1 MNSSW
6 KGRTFNQIITKLKKN
21 KNDMTRNN
29 IFLSPPVK
37 QYRRELAMTDSCS
50 WSSANISMNDFNVP
64 GGTVVNSATGRGY
77 PGGSNERSVGI
88 YTVKINLPNDKTELP
103 INNSCA
109 IRAND
114 ARRRLRSGGKIKTVE
129 THELSTKVKY
139 CTSSIQYLEKK
150 NRKFDQNNYSVLKYG
165 EPTFNDGIPST
176 TQNVYTT
183 NSVNECAKVS
193 IKGYSEKETESNRK
207 PLFTYTWTNGTTYPI
222 YFEDGQYDL
231 EDLNNRLISTL
242 EINKHYLI
250 DKYRHKTKKHFFK
263 FAYDSATDRI
273 QLHCD
278 TISSQLY
285 PSDRYVLWTSFLVA
299 VDWQVPQQLTTPQI
313 NILNNDFV
321 NIIGFVSGSYPPI
334 NTNVE
339 TKYYVFGNNKPI
351 MKSRYNP
358 VYYKPR
364 DVASASSV
372 VSRLRYET
380 ITENANSYTTPL
392 GRSVASALAY
402 NIPAP
407 GYSYKYIVGYSD
419 DCSQEK
425 DKFGNIIQKGCD
437 IKKIK

>member
-1 MNSSW
+1 MNKSW

-21 KNDMTRNN
+21 KNDMTSTN

-37 QYRRELAMTDSCS
+37 QYRRELMMTDVCS
-50 WSSANISMNDFNVP
+50 WSSANINMDDFNVP
-64 GGTVVNSATGRGY
+64 GGTVVNSATGRG
-77 PGGSNERSVGI
+77 I
-88 YTVKINLPNDKTELP
+88 FTVDNNLPNDKTELP

-114 ARRRLRSGGKIKTVE
+114 ARRRLRSGGNIKSVATVG
-129 THELSTKVKY
+129 LSTKVKY

-165 EPTFNDGIPST
+165 ESTFKDGIPST
-176 TQNVYTT
+176 TQNVYTP
-183 NSVNECAKVS
+183 NGVNECAKVR
-193 IKGYSEKETESNRK
+193 IQGYSETEIETNRK
-207 PLFTYTWTNGTTYPI
+207 PLFTYTWINGTTYPI

-231 EDLNNRLISTL
+231 EDLNNRLISSL

-250 DKYRHKTKKHFFK
+250 DNYRHKSKKHFFK
-263 FAYDSATDRI
+263 FVYDSAIDRI
-273 QLHCD
+273 QIQCD
-278 TISSQLY
+278 VISTDLY
-285 PSDRYVLWTSFLVA
+285 PSDRYVFWTSYLIA
-299 VDWQVPQQLTTPQI
+299 VDWRLPVQPTVPKI

-321 NIIGFVSGSYPPI
+321 NIIGFTSGSYPPT
-334 NTNVE
+334 NTD
-339 TKYYVFGNNKPI
+339 KIFYIFGNKTPLI
-351 MKSRYNP
+351 KSRYIP

-372 VSRLRYET
+372 VTRLRYDT
-380 ITENANSYTTPL
+380 ITEGATTYTTPL

-419 DCSQEK
+419 NCSQEK
-425 DKFGNIIQKGCD
+425 DKFGNIIKKGCD
-437 IKKIK
+437 INKIK